1 MSITEETI
9 VNKTGNG
16 LSEIQSAPFELDLSG
31 GAMRADKF
39 AGLGLTAFIA
49 MLRSESGMWVRCLRW
64 GWGVVGDC
72 VVFIVRGRQ
81 RVDGWVEPVAGEE
94 LIQARAEGVG
104 PRGGRWCAARARPP
118 APSSPQTR
126 IGVR

>member
-1 MSITEETI
+1 
-9 VNKTGNG
+9 
-16 LSEIQSAPFELDLSG
+16 
-31 GAMRADKF
+31 
-39 AGLGLTAFIA
+39 

-94 LIQARAEGVG
+94 LIQARAEGVDLEADG
-104 PRGGRWCAARARPP
+104 GAQPEPDLRRHRLHRRGSVSGSQDP
-118 APSSPQTR
+118 ATPVCFTWRYIPLHDSLANEFSASRRISESALLKSRTR
-126 IGVR
+126 